1 MIHTNNHGTFCA
13 LCFFLCTFL
22 LFSKPVSAADS
33 TFYNENEWEVLT
45 LTNKERM
52 KEGLAP
58 LSTFPS
64 LQSATDIRKS
74 ELLSLFSHT
83 RPNGSSCFS
92 VFSELSISYL
102 SAGENIAGGY
112 LNAEAVVNGWMNSTG
127 HRANILTDDFTH
139 MGVGYLNET
148 RTDCFPH
155 QWVQLFVGGCTSSDF
170 QIQFPDEPILVPVE
184 TTTPVTPALAATPTP
199 LPVATPS
206 PQSTAT
212 PVNKKSIK
220 SATFSKI
227 GTKTYTGKAIT
238 PSLIVKGKGNYTGTK
253 KLTFKI
259 KKASITKA
267 SISKIKT
274 KKYTGKAIK
283 PTPVITYQSA
293 KLKKNK
299 DFTLSYK
306 SNKKAGTASIKI
318 TGTGNFYGTKTITFQ
333 IK

>member
-22 LFSKPVSAADS
+22 LFSTPVSAADS

-64 LQSATDIRKS
+64 LQSATDIKKS

-112 LNAEAVVNGWMNSTG
+112 LNDEAVVNGWMNSTG
-127 HRANILTDDFTH
+127 HRANILTDGFTH

-148 RTDCFPH
+148 RTDGFPH
-155 QWVQLFVGGCTSSDF
+155 Q
-170 QIQFPDEPILVPVE
+170 
-184 TTTPVTPALAATPTP
+184 
-199 LPVATPS
+199 
-206 PQSTAT
+206 
-212 PVNKKSIK
+212 
-220 SATFSKI
+220 
-227 GTKTYTGKAIT
+227 
-238 PSLIVKGKGNYTGTK
+238 
-253 KLTFKI
+253 
-259 KKASITKA
+259 
-267 SISKIKT
+267 
-274 KKYTGKAIK
+274 
-283 PTPVITYQSA
+283 
-293 KLKKNK
+293 
-299 DFTLSYK
+299 
-306 SNKKAGTASIKI
+306 
-318 TGTGNFYGTKTITFQ
+318 
-333 IK
+333 